1 MADETKKKD
10 AAVKAI
16 KLKKGGKKEEVS
28 SDSDEP
34 LNDKFDPSR
43 RRKGK
48 LGLKTEGNKQ

>member
-34 LNDKFDPSR
+34 LNDKIYCGGIFS
-43 RRKGK
+43 
-48 LGLKTEGNKQ
+48 